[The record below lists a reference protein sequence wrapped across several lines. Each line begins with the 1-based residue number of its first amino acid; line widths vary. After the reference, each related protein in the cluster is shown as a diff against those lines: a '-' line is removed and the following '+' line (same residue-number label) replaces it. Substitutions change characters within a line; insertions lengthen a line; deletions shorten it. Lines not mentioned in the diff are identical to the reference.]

1 MENKTF
7 CSVLWN
13 HQMVDGTGRVKPC
26 CRFLEDHRPKN
37 HTLDNHSIQDIFDSD
52 FQNDL
57 RERVLRGER
66 LEGCR
71 RCYEEEDNNK
81 KSLRMRLN
89 EHTKVG
95 EKHVDTNDNKLEYLE
110 LSLSNDCNLMCR
122 MCDSRYSFKLFD
134 EEQEYHGKTFS
145 KTKRTKANLDS
156 IYPHLKDMK
165 YIKFTGGEPLIIPDH
180 WTLLEYAVEKGYAKN
195 IELEYSINMTVVPQ
209 RTLDTIEQFKFVKL
223 CCSVDGYGEV
233 NEAIR
238 HPTKWSVVE
247 KNLDLLDLAP
257 DNSSVFT
264 STTVSILNI
273 EHFVSWMEWLKQ
285 REFDKINKDTFAGVV
300 SHPVMNPKYL
310 NLRLMTDEQ
319 NKRMFDHLRSCSTD
333 DDMIEKLNQWEM
345 YSKKLPMTED
355 EIVQGRKDLERFFSK
370 MSLIQNK
377 DWSKIFPMCYRMIQ
391 EWNE

>member
-1 MENKTF
+1 
-7 CSVLWN
+7 
-13 HQMVDGTGRVKPC
+13 MVDGTGRVKPC
-26 CRFLEDHRPKN
+26 CRFLEDYRPKN

-57 RERVLRGER
+57 RKRVLRGER
-66 LEGCR
+66 LEGCK

-122 MCDSRYSFKLFD
+122 MCDSRYSHKLFD

-195 IELEYSINMTVVPQ
+195 IRLNYSTNCTVFPKQKIVEFDHIELAVSLDSIVKEENEYQRHLTNHSQALANIEKYVEVANEVGMTVLARPTITIYNAYHLPE
-209 RTLDTIEQFKFVKL
+209 TLEWLDDRKVRLNPTHLTYPLYLSVTVLPENQKDIIRNKYAQYSYKNDEIKKFCDYIVTYMDSEDK
-223 CCSVDGYGEV
+223 
-233 NEAIR
+233 
-238 HPTKWSVVE
+238 T
-247 KNLDLLDLAP
+247 DLLP
-257 DNSSVFT
+257 KFKSHTQF
-264 STTVSILNI
+264 
-273 EHFVSWMEWLKQ
+273 W
-285 REFDKINKDTFAGVV
+285 DKSRSQDFATAC
-300 SHPVMNPKYL
+300 PYYN
-310 NLRLMTDEQ
+310 
-319 NKRMFDHLRSCSTD
+319 F
-333 DDMIEKLNQWEM
+333 
-345 YSKKLPMTED
+345 
-355 EIVQGRKDLERFFSK
+355 
-370 MSLIQNK
+370 
-377 DWSKIFPMCYRMIQ
+377 
-391 EWNE
+391 

>member
-1 MENKTF
+1 MRSETF

-66 LEGCR
+66 LEGCK

-122 MCDSRYSFKLFD
+122 MCDSRYSHKLFD

-195 IELEYSINMTVVPQ
+195 IRLNYSTNCTVFPKQKIVDIWKEFDHIELAVSLDSIVKEENEYQRHLTKHSQALANIEKYVEVADEVGMTVLARPTITIYNAYHLPE
-209 RTLDTIEQFKFVKL
+209 TLEWLDDRKVRLNPTHLTYPLYLSVTVLPENQKDIIRNKYAQYSYKNDEIKKFCDYIVTYMDSEDK
-223 CCSVDGYGEV
+223 
-233 NEAIR
+233 
-238 HPTKWSVVE
+238 T
-247 KNLDLLDLAP
+247 DLLP
-257 DNSSVFT
+257 KFKSHTQF
-264 STTVSILNI
+264 
-273 EHFVSWMEWLKQ
+273 W
-285 REFDKINKDTFAGVV
+285 DKSRSQDFATAC
-300 SHPVMNPKYL
+300 PYYN
-310 NLRLMTDEQ
+310 
-319 NKRMFDHLRSCSTD
+319 F
-333 DDMIEKLNQWEM
+333 
-345 YSKKLPMTED
+345 
-355 EIVQGRKDLERFFSK
+355 
-370 MSLIQNK
+370 
-377 DWSKIFPMCYRMIQ
+377 
-391 EWNE
+391 

>member
-1 MENKTF
+1 
-7 CSVLWN
+7 
-13 HQMVDGTGRVKPC
+13 MVDGTGRVKPC

-122 MCDSRYSFKLFD
+122 MCDSRYSHKLFD

-195 IELEYSINMTVVPQ
+195 IRLNYSTNCTVFPKQKIVDIWKEFDHIELAVSLDSIVKEENEYQRHLTKHSQALANIEKYVEVADEVGMTVLARPTITIYNAYHLPE
-209 RTLDTIEQFKFVKL
+209 TLEWLDDRKVRLNPTHLTYPLYLSVTVLPENQKDIIRNKYAQYSYKNDEIKKFCDYIVTYMDSEDK
-223 CCSVDGYGEV
+223 
-233 NEAIR
+233 
-238 HPTKWSVVE
+238 T
-247 KNLDLLDLAP
+247 DLLP
-257 DNSSVFT
+257 KFKSHTQF
-264 STTVSILNI
+264 
-273 EHFVSWMEWLKQ
+273 W
-285 REFDKINKDTFAGVV
+285 DKSRSQDFATAC
-300 SHPVMNPKYL
+300 PYYN
-310 NLRLMTDEQ
+310 
-319 NKRMFDHLRSCSTD
+319 F
-333 DDMIEKLNQWEM
+333 
-345 YSKKLPMTED
+345 
-355 EIVQGRKDLERFFSK
+355 
-370 MSLIQNK
+370 
-377 DWSKIFPMCYRMIQ
+377 
-391 EWNE
+391 